1 MARLAI
7 GPRRMEVLRL
17 LQLAAGLG
25 ARVWI
30 FHGLRLL
37 PAVAALTLDWA
48 YAVFWMASDV
58 VLALAVRWL
67 WLRGGGGRA
76 AALLVNSA
84 SVFANVLLLLS
95 LWLQGAGFNAQF
107 FFHATRETLVWGYEA
122 LAPMFYACWSYWL
135 LLSLWPFLFKG
146 GRAVRRRHFAAV
158 VSAGLVLNAPLVS
171 LAWNAFAY
179 AMEQR
184 DVLLVPKPTKQTI
197 DPGPLQSPGNLILIA
212 AEGLEATYGL
222 PEVFGEDATPA
233 LTALSQQGARF
244 ANMRQVS
251 HTGWT
256 MGAMVAVQCGFPMG
270 PAGNFNSVVGGADL
284 DALVPDA
291 ICLGDL
297 LAAHGYRTLYMGGA
311 SLRLGGKGAFLAEHG
326 FDERHGLQRLR
337 PRLDDPSYVSALGV
351 HDDSLFAFALD
362 KLAELDGGTPFALA
376 LLTLDTH
383 GPFGFPSASCGPNTG
398 EGLTGEGLTGE
409 GLTGEGLT
417 GEGLLFAIR
426 CADRLLAD
434 FIAEV
439 LRRHPS
445 ALVVLLSDHLANF
458 NDLGRPAPP
467 ADLRRLR
474 FAVWGADVAP
484 AVINRPGTHFDVMPT
499 LMDLLGLDA
508 WTEHNLGASLL
519 RHDSPWFSLA
529 SPLSLRV
536 VHSLPGVRLRPG
548 DAVAFDPQGPV
559 MEMDGHRI
567 LATGKGL
574 SLRDAIFALEIDAA
588 GEVAGVRAFP
598 DQARTS
604 VPSNGAAAAFTRW
617 AVGRRIV
624 GVSTNRAFNLEALDG
639 EPAKTLFFVGEFGAE
654 NFVLAPLHARRTVA
668 WPGAAK

>member
-1 MARLAI
+1 MAI
-7 GPRRMEVLRL
+7 GSRRLEVLRL
-17 LQLAAGLG
+17 LQLAGGLG

-37 PAVAALTLDWA
+37 PAALTLTLDWA
-48 YAVFWMASDV
+48 YAIFWMASDV

-67 WLRGGGGRA
+67 WLGGWKGRT

-95 LWLQGAGFNAQF
+95 LWLQGAGLNAQF

-122 LAPMFYACWSYWL
+122 LAPIFYACWSYWL

-146 GRAVRRRHFAAV
+146 GCAWKRRKRFVAV
-158 VSAGLVLNAPLVS
+158 VSVGLVLNAPVIS

-184 DVLLVPKPTKQTI
+184 NVLLVPKTPKHTI
-197 DPGPLQSPGNLILIA
+197 DPAPLQSPRNLILIL

-251 HTGWT
+251 HTSWT
-256 MGAMVAVQCGFPMG
+256 VGAMVAMQCGLPVG
-270 PAGNFNSVVGGADL
+270 PAGNFNSVLGGANL

-311 SLRLGGKGAFLAEHG
+311 SLRFGGKGDFLAEHG
-326 FDERHGLQRLR
+326 FDERYGLRRLR
-337 PRLDDPSYVSALGV
+337 PRLDDPSYVSNLGV

-362 KLAELDGGTPFALA
+362 KLAELEGGAPFALA

-383 GPFGFPSASCGPNTG
+383 GPFGFPSASCGPN
-398 EGLTGEGLTGE
+398 
-409 GLTGEGLT
+409 T

-445 ALVVLLSDHLANF
+445 ALVVLLSDHLTNF
-458 NDLGRPAPP
+458 NDLRRPAPP

-474 FAVWGADVAP
+474 FTVWGPNIAP
-484 AVINRPGTHFDVMPT
+484 GVINRLGTHFDMMPT
-499 LMDLLGLDA
+499 LMDLLGLEL

-529 SPLSLRV
+529 SPLFLRV
-536 VHSLPGVRLRPG
+536 VHGLPGVRLRPG
-548 DAVAFDPQGPV
+548 DAVAFESEGPM
-559 MEMDGHRI
+559 MEMSGHRI

-588 GEVAGVRAFP
+588 GKVASIRAFP
-598 DQARTS
+598 NQARAA
-604 VPSNGAAAAFTRW
+604 VPSNGGAAATFTRW

-639 EPAKTLFFVGEFGAE
+639 EPAETLLFVGEFGAK
-654 NFVLAPLHARRTVA
+654 NFVLAPLHGRRTVA
-668 WPGAAK
+668 WPVRRND